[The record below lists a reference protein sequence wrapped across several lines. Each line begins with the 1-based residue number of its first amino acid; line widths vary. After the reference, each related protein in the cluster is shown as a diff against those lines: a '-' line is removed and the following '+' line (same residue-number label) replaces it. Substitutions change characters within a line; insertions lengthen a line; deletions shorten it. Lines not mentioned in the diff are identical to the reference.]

1 MQSSKQI
8 RKSVS
13 LPARL
18 SQEVSRIA
26 KRRRLSDNRVIVELL
41 EQGIEAS
48 QQREQEFFKLAAKFR
63 TATDPTEVKKIGDDL
78 GRFVFGE

>member
-26 KRRRLSDNRVIVELL
+26 KKKRLSDNRVIVDLL
-41 EQGIEAS
+41 EQGLEVN
-48 QQREQEFFKLAAKFR
+48 QQREQAFFKLAEKFR
-63 TATDPTEVKKIGDDL
+63 SANDPAEVKKLGDDL

>member
-1 MQSSKQI
+1 MPSIKQV

-13 LPARL
+13 LPTKL

-41 EQGIEAS
+41 EQGIEVS
-48 QQREQEFFKLAAKFR
+48 QQREQEFFKLATKFR
-63 TATDPTEVKKIGDDL
+63 SATDPMEVKKLGNDL